1 MDKVFSFRV
10 ICKFGLNSSFM
21 VFLSLV
27 NLINLISSG
36 LISSSLVQR
45 PDLLSK
51 EQLLNNKNNKTN
63 LKILLTKITPQS

>member
-1 MDKVFSFRV
+1 
-10 ICKFGLNSSFM
+10 M